1 MNDSYLRVTTLAAT
15 QHGAF
20 NRRQALERGMTSTTR
35 QAGSE
40 WFTDETLRG
49 HLRHRWISS
58 AWERAVAV
66 AVLSS
71 GPSAVASH
79 ATALHLHD
87 VGKRPKRIEVSITT
101 SGLPT
106 RGHTVHRSSD
116 LIASD
121 IILIGGIRS
130 TTLARALVDSG
141 IPWGAGIVARSL
153 EEAIRREL
161 VTVQVVAAV
170 ARKGRNGAG
179 PMRDVLI
186 ERMALLGLAE
196 GPMDEEFLRIM
207 KAAGVD
213 LPEPQVEIHRR
224 GGRLI
229 ARVDFVYHQYK
240 LVIEL
245 DGEAFHPDRDSFCK
259 DRRKQNALVLEGYR
273 VLRFTYFDLFAA
285 PEYVVSQVVTAI
297 AQSSR

>member
-1 MNDSYLRVTTLAAT
+1 M
-15 QHGAF
+15 
-20 NRRQALERGMTSTTR
+20 
-35 QAGSE
+35 
-40 WFTDETLRG
+40 
-49 HLRHRWISS
+49 
-58 AWERAVAV
+58 
-66 AVLSS
+66 
-71 GPSAVASH
+71 
-79 ATALHLHD
+79 
-87 VGKRPKRIEVSITT
+87 
-101 SGLPT
+101 PT

-161 VTVQVVAAV
+161 VTVQVVAAVLHRV